1 MAFPELPLTY
11 SYLSLP
17 QAFYHKQSPEAS
29 FAPELVVWNQALSD
43 QMNLPLR
50 HWSKEQRTQFLGGQI
65 LPQGVHPFAQAYA
78 GHQFGHFAMLGDG
91 RALMLGE
98 WKTPEGALLDLQWKG
113 SGKTPFSRRGDG
125 KATLASMLREYLI
138 SEAMHALGIP
148 TTRSLAVLTTG
159 EKIQRETELPGAM
172 LVRVAKTHIRFGTFE
187 WARNLRPEEELPVL
201 FHYTAQRLCP
211 EALSTENPALYFFE
225 KLMDQHLDLVAQW
238 MRVGFIHGVMNTDNM
253 SLAGETID
261 YGPCAFMNRYH
272 PQTVYSYI
280 DEDGRYAFGQQPH
293 VLRWNFGVL
302 AGAML
307 PLFHKDP
314 AMARDLVIQ
323 VLETFSAK
331 WKSKWVKMMEAKL
344 GLPEGMRENET
355 LIEDLLKWMEKTG
368 ADYTETFHHLSE
380 DKVPLWVPEHWEL
393 KWYEVRLPDALE
405 RMKKVNPI
413 HIPRNH
419 WVEEALNEATAGRWE
434 KWQELL
440 DLVTHPYDCSKS
452 PIGSIWPERDWQQG
466 FHTFCGT

>member
-29 FAPELVVWNQALSD
+29 FAPELVAWNQALSE

-50 HWSKEQRTQFLGGQI
+50 HWTQDERTQFLGGQI
-65 LPQGVHPFAQAYA
+65 LQKGIHPFAQAYA

-98 WKTPEGALLDLQWKG
+98 WKTPEGTLLDLQWKG

-172 LVRVAKTHIRFGTFE
+172 LVRVAKAHIRIGTFE
-187 WARNLRPEEELPVL
+187 WARNLRPEEDLPVL

-211 EALSTENPALYFFE
+211 KALATENPALYLFE
-225 KLMDQHLDLVAQW
+225 KVMDQHLDLVAQW

-280 DEDGRYAFGQQPH
+280 DEDGRYAFGNQPNI
-293 VLRWNFGVL
+293 LRWNFGVL

-307 PLFHKDP
+307 PLFHKDV
-314 AMARDLVIQ
+314 AIARDMVLA
-323 VLETFSAK
+323 VLETFPGK
-331 WKSKWVKMMEAKL
+331 WKKVWEKMMAEKL
-344 GLPEGMRENET
+344 GLPDGALENEA
-355 LIEDLLKWMEKTG
+355 LIADLLHWMEHSR
-368 ADYTETFHHLSE
+368 ADYTKTFRDLSE
-380 DKVPLWVPEHWEL
+380 DIAIPGLSKDWVNRW
-393 KWYEVRLPDALE
+393 KSMRLPDALV
-405 RMKKVNPI
+405 RMKAVNPM

-419 WVEEALNEATAGRWE
+419 WIEEALQEANAGQWDT
-434 KWQELL
+434 WQALL
-440 DLVTHPYDCSKS
+440 DIVQHPYDHTRTYPKA
-452 PIGSIWPERDWQQG
+452 IWPETDWQEG